1 VSVTDALRRDILA
14 AVFAPGE
21 RLVEAQLTDRY
32 QCGRGAVRAALV
44 ELSGEGLIER
54 STHRGAT
61 VRRITVDEAIQITEA
76 RAALESIAAA
86 HAAQRAAAADRREL
100 RAVLAEM
107 RRAVKSGD
115 GRAYS
120 QCNAQ
125 LHATV
130 LRLSGHEVA
139 AELVQRLR
147 NRAAPHQF
155 ALAAMPDRPA
165 ASLAQHAAIVD
176 AIVRGDADGAADAM
190 RTHLVSVIAILE
202 RWREISPRA

>member
-1 VSVTDALRRDILA
+1 VSVTDALRRDVLA

-21 RLVEAQLTDRY
+21 RLVEAQLADRY
-32 QCGRGAVRAALV
+32 ECGRGAVRAALV
-44 ELSGEGLIER
+44 ELSGEGLVER
-54 STHRGAT
+54 SANRGAT

-86 HAAQRAAAADRREL
+86 HAAHRASAADRREL
-100 RAVLAEM
+100 RGVLAEM
-107 RRAVKSGD
+107 RRAVRAGD
-115 GRAYS
+115 QRSYS
-120 QCNAQ
+120 RGNAQ
-125 LHATV
+125 LHAAV

-155 ALAAMPDRPA
+155 AMAAVPDRPA
-165 ASLAQHAAIVD
+165 VSLAQHAAIVD
-176 AIVRGDADGAADAM
+176 AIVRGDADAAAEAM
-190 RTHLVSVIAILE
+190 RTHLSSVITILE